1 MSLGNAGNV
10 LSVCVCVGGGGGGG
24 NFPTIHR
31 HNINSNELIF
41 AVFLMFIFIVLI

>member
-1 MSLGNAGNV
+1 MLEMYC
-10 LSVCVCVGGGGGGG
+10 LCVCGGGGGG

-41 AVFLMFIFIVLI
+41 AVFLMFIFFVLI

>member
-1 MSLGNAGNV
+1 MLEMYC
-10 LSVCVCVGGGGGGG
+10 LCVCVCGGGG

-41 AVFLMFIFIVLI
+41 AVFLMFFFIVLI

>member
-1 MSLGNAGNV
+1 M
-10 LSVCVCVGGGGGGG
+10 CGGGGGGG

>member
-1 MSLGNAGNV
+1 MLEMYC
-10 LSVCVCVGGGGGGG
+10 LCVCVGGGG

>member
-1 MSLGNAGNV
+1 MRLGNAGNV
-10 LSVCVCVGGGGGGG
+10 LSVCVWGGGGGG

-31 HNINSNELIF
+31 HNINSSELIF

>member
-1 MSLGNAGNV
+1 MLEMY
-10 LSVCVCVGGGGGGG
+10 CVCVWGGGG

-31 HNINSNELIF
+31 HNINSNEVIF

>member
-10 LSVCVCVGGGGGGG
+10 LSVSVGGGG